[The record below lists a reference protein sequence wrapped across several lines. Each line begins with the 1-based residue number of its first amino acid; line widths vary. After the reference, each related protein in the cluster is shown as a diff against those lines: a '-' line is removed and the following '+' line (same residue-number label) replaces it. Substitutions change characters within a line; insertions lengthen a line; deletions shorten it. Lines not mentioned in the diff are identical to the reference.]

1 MVVLLMLIQTRAG
14 QSKARILERAMEMPT
29 KEKAIA
35 SNRDA
40 WNDSA
45 QHHKDAPEWRACL
58 SAVSHG
64 DFSCLDDTLSGLLQQ
79 VGVDG
84 KEVVQLGCNNGRE
97 SLSLFALGARRVVGV
112 DQSEAFLDQARELA
126 SRSPHEPAFIEADI
140 HHLPTELHQR
150 FDVAL
155 ITIGVLNWM
164 PDIGEFLRHAAQTL
178 KPGGSLVVYETHP
191 FLEMFDPESADPYR
205 PDSSYFRNEPFV
217 QNQPIVYEGK
227 VEQPASASYW
237 FVHTL
242 GAIFTGAVGAGLQI
256 SHFKEY
262 PHSNREELYDRYQQQ
277 KAQLPLCYTLV
288 AVKR

>member
-1 MVVLLMLIQTRAG
+1 
-14 QSKARILERAMEMPT
+14 MEMPS

-45 QHHKDAPEWRACL
+45 RHHKDNPEWPSL
-58 SAVSHG
+58 LTAVTQG
-64 DFSCLDDTLSGLLQQ
+64 DFCCIDDTLRGVLEQ

-84 KEVVQLGCNNGRE
+84 KDVVQLGCNNGRE
-97 SLSLFALGARRVVGV
+97 SLSLFALGARSVVGV

-126 SRSPHEPAFIEADI
+126 TRSPHAPEFIEADI
-140 HHLPTELHQR
+140 HHLPRKLHER

-164 PDIGEFLRHAAQTL
+164 PDIGEFFRHVAQTL
-178 KPGGSLVVYETHP
+178 KPGGALVVYETHP
-191 FLEMFDPESADPYR
+191 FLEMFDPEAADPYGLA
-205 PDSSYFRNEPFV
+205 SSYFRSEPFV
-217 QNQPIVYEGK
+217 QDQPIVYEGK
-227 VEQPASASYW
+227 VEQPSATSYW

-242 GAIFTGAVGAGLQI
+242 GAIFTGAIEAGLQI

-262 PHSNREELYDRYQQQ
+262 PHSNREELYDRYEKQA
-277 KAQLPLCYTLV
+277 AQLPLCFTWV
-288 AVKR
+288 GVKR

>member
-1 MVVLLMLIQTRAG
+1 MKDP
-14 QSKARILERAMEMPT
+14 SLERAMEMPT

-45 QHHKDAPEWRACL
+45 RHHKDTPEWQSRL
-58 SAVSHG
+58 TAVGCS
-64 DFSCLDDTLSGLLQQ
+64 DFCCLDDTLRGLLEQ

-84 KEVVQLGCNNGRE
+84 KDVVQLGCNNGRE
-97 SLSLFALGARRVVGV
+97 SLSLFALGARSVTGV

-126 SRSPHEPAFIEADI
+126 SRSPHAPEFIEADI
-140 HHLPTELHQR
+140 HHLPTELHGR

-164 PDIGEFLRHAAQTL
+164 PDIAEFFRHVAQTL
-178 KPGGSLVVYETHP
+178 KPGGNLVVYETHP
-191 FLEMFDPESADPYR
+191 FLEMFDPESTDPYR
-205 PDSSYFRNEPFV
+205 PDSSYFRSEPFV
-217 QNQPIVYEGK
+217 QDQPIVYQGK
-227 VEQPASASYW
+227 IEQQASTSYW

-242 GAIFTGAVGAGLQI
+242 GAIFTGAIEAGLQI

-262 PHSNREELYDRYQQQ
+262 PHSNREELYDRYEQQTV
-277 KAQLPLCYTLV
+277 QLPLCFTWV

>member
-1 MVVLLMLIQTRAG
+1 
-14 QSKARILERAMEMPT
+14 MELPT

-45 QHHKDAPEWRACL
+45 RHHKDTPQWRARL
-58 SAVSHG
+58 TAVG
-64 DFSCLDDTLSGLLQQ
+64 DRDFCCMDDTLRGLLEQ

-84 KEVVQLGCNNGRE
+84 KDVVQLGCNNGRE
-97 SLSLFALGARRVVGV
+97 CLSLFALGARSVVGV

-126 SRSPHEPAFIEADI
+126 SRSPHAPEFIEADI
-140 HHLPTELHQR
+140 HHLPTELHGR

-164 PDIGEFLRHAAQTL
+164 PDIGEFFRHVAQTL

-205 PDSSYFRNEPFV
+205 PDSSYFRSEPFV
-217 QNQPIVYEGK
+217 QDQPIVYEGK
-227 VEQPASASYW
+227 VDQQAASSYW

-242 GAIFTGAVGAGLQI
+242 GAIFTGVIDAGLQI

-262 PHSNREELYDRYQQQ
+262 PHSNREELYDRYEQQT
-277 KAQLPLCYTLV
+277 AQLPLCFTLV
-288 AVKR
+288 AQKRAV

>member
-1 MVVLLMLIQTRAG
+1 MD
-14 QSKARILERAMEMPT
+14 MPT

-45 QHHKDAPEWRACL
+45 RHHKDSPEWQAHL
-58 SAVSHG
+58 SGVVQA
-64 DFSCLDDTLSGLLQQ
+64 DFSCLDDTLTGLLEE

-84 KEVVQLGCNNGRE
+84 KDVVQLGCNNGRE
-97 SLSLFALGARRVVGV
+97 SLSLFALGARSVVGV

-126 SRSPHEPAFIEADI
+126 SRSPHAPQFIEADI
-140 HHLPTELHQR
+140 HHLPRELQGR

-164 PDIGEFLRHAAQTL
+164 PDIGEFFRHVAQTL
-178 KPGGSLVVYETHP
+178 KPGGRLVVYETHP
-191 FLEMFDPESADPYR
+191 FLEMFDPEAADPYR
-205 PDSSYFRNEPFV
+205 PITSYFRREPFV
-217 QNQPIVYEGK
+217 QNEPIVYEGK
-227 VEQPASASYW
+227 VDQPSAPSYW

-242 GAIFTGAVGAGLQI
+242 GALFTGALDAGLHI

-262 PHSNREELYDRYQQQ
+262 PHSNREELYDRYQEQ
-277 KAQLPLCYTLV
+277 KAQLPLCFTWV
-288 AVKR
+288 AVKT

>member
-1 MVVLLMLIQTRAG
+1 
-14 QSKARILERAMEMPT
+14 MEMPT

-45 QHHKDAPEWRACL
+45 RHHKDTPEWQARL
-58 SAVSHG
+58 TAVGCS
-64 DFSCLDDTLSGLLQQ
+64 DFCCLDDTLRGLLEQ

-84 KEVVQLGCNNGRE
+84 KDVVQLGCNNGRE
-97 SLSLFALGARRVVGV
+97 SLSLFALGARSVTGV
-112 DQSEAFLDQARELA
+112 DQSKAFLDQARELA
-126 SRSPHEPAFIEADI
+126 SRSPHAPEFIEADI
-140 HHLPTELHQR
+140 HHLPTELHGR

-164 PDIGEFLRHAAQTL
+164 PDIAEFFRHVAQTL

-191 FLEMFDPESADPYR
+191 FLEMFDPESTDPYR
-205 PDSSYFRNEPFV
+205 PDSSYFRSEPFV
-217 QNQPIVYEGK
+217 QDQPIVYEGK
-227 VEQPASASYW
+227 IEQQAATSYW

-242 GAIFTGAVGAGLQI
+242 GEIFTGAIKAGLQI

-262 PHSNREELYDRYQQQ
+262 PHSNREELYDRYEQQT
-277 KAQLPLCYTLV
+277 AQLPLCFTLV
-288 AVKR
+288 AQKQAV